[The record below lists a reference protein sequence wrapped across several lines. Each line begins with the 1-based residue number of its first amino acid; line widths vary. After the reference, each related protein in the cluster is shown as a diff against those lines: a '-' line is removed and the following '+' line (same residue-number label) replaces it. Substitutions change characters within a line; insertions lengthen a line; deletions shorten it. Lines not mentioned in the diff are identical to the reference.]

1 MMQRF
6 ELWQQNKTQSHNETK
21 QQRKKFYNNIKHI
34 KPFFKNNLDFV
45 LKPDTVNITVM
56 KIK

>member
-1 MMQRF
+1 MQRF